1 MKIRQPQLEPRS
13 LKPHVLVPTG
23 HIFLRKKRLPTEKA
37 NETNM
42 LLEKKRPRTV
52 YDTQA
57 RAGKRKLDFLF
68 CYLYSHCIIS
78 RLRDSGN
85 GAEHQKVCE
94 RHLKRHMKNRG
105 ESREKVGKKSG
116 WEEKKWRQRTA
127 RTMQKWADKGKE
139 QRSKTEN
146 PSWQKQTFL
155 ISYRKVVPLQN
166 PISNVRKE
174 AIEKEWITC
183 IEVQVP

>member
-1 MKIRQPQLEPRS
+1 MKIRRPQLEPRS
-13 LKPHVLVPTG
+13 LRPHVLVPTG
-23 HIFLRKKRLPTEKA
+23 HIFWEKNTFLLKKPMKPTCFWKKKDPELSMTHRP
-37 NETNM
+37 E
-42 LLEKKRPRTV
+42 LERGSWTFFSVTFIATASSPGWEI
-52 YDTQA
+52 QA
-57 RAGKRKLDFLF
+57 MEWSIR
-68 CYLYSHCIIS
+68 
-78 RLRDSGN
+78 N
-85 GAEHQKVCE
+85 VCE

-116 WEEKKWRQRTA
+116 WEKKKWRQRTA

-166 PISNVRKE
+166 PISNGRKE
-174 AIEKEWITC
+174 VTEKEWITC

>member
-42 LLEKKRPRTV
+42 LLEKRRPRTV

-57 RAGKRKLDFLF
+57 RAGKRELDFLF

-85 GAEHQKVCE
+85 GAEHQKC
-94 RHLKRHMKNRG
+94 L
-105 ESREKVGKKSG
+105 
-116 WEEKKWRQRTA
+116 
-127 RTMQKWADKGKE
+127 
-139 QRSKTEN
+139 
-146 PSWQKQTFL
+146 
-155 ISYRKVVPLQN
+155 
-166 PISNVRKE
+166 
-174 AIEKEWITC
+174 
-183 IEVQVP
+183 